1 MFFQKYPKPPK
12 SPVPKPTWSQRAIA
26 NQSVGPRTAMIS
38 HLQHGPNSKG
48 EKSGNLKPG
57 MLTPWHPVNLEF
69 VLGKHQFLC
78 LNAWH
83 LAISFWS
90 TTKLEFIP
98 VFVWPIRM
106 LTQFGMKTYFWKEK
120 EGKEGNRKGW
130 RKGLERNKK
139 KEKGT
144 KRNRRKKQDCK
155 AKAKARNLPNTKPNT
170 DDFFDPKRVGD
181 WGGLKSHYTL
191 NYKPPCQVSP
201 ADGT

>member
-1 MFFQKYPKPPK
+1 MFFQSIPSRPNLQSPSQPEANVPSQTKVWVPELPWYPTCNMVPTPK
-12 SPVPKPTWSQRAIA
+12 E
-26 NQSVGPRTAMIS
+26 
-38 HLQHGPNSKG
+38 